1 MIVWRLAMRWIRLT
15 IPVLLALTF
24 VSSALAGT
32 TPSGAPPDPGLPA
45 YPGSPTAKTDYS
57 IFQAGV
63 SAELVANT
71 DMYGYTLDDTISPAW
86 LDLTSDGV
94 EVLFSTPNE
103 DDEAVGPFSL
113 GFDFNFY
120 ENTYHEVYIS
130 TNGLITFG
138 DGSDLYDNQ
147 SIPRDTY
154 PNNYITPFW
163 DDLILSVDN
172 NGQKVSRVFYKSGS
186 GSNGKYFAVEWYQ
199 ISRLGSQ
206 DKLTFEAIL
215 YQNGDIVF
223 QYLDLN
229 GILDQATVGIEDEHG
244 VDGLVYLY
252 NASGL
257 SESKAIKFVRP
268 SAPTWR
274 AKVYPV
280 YRSGFAINNRVSLD
294 FTVRNSGNRTDPDV
308 YDLNISGVDPSWQ
321 LNLFA
326 GDGKTPL
333 KDSDGDG
340 VVDTGSLLPGA
351 DFKVILKALAPEDA
365 QAGDY
370 IQPVV
375 TAVSSRLPSRQASAR
390 MQVAVPAPFAQASL
404 DTFVGP
410 NLRLIWK
417 HNLYGTN
424 LNQGQ
429 QFTGSNLSVIA
440 MPDKRYFYTWEHN
453 LNVNNKS
460 YANLEYI
467 ILNRFGVVV
476 KNISTLTDNRLAENG
491 TEDRF
496 LSLVSTPSGRIGA
509 IWVRTQRRV
518 SDQKINQNV
527 YFSILDSMGQVV
539 VNPINLTQNDQ
550 WRGQDDYDVPVFIA
564 PRIAVTSDN
573 KFVLAWG
580 DERNHAEG
588 SSADLFYAIFNA
600 EGAPSTP
607 VTRLTNSVAG
617 GTRYS
622 TPALVALPGN
632 NVLVAYVVLDPGDP
646 DNPLDDVSQT
656 AYLALNSAGGQ
667 VKSETVIAGSTGA
680 APDGYLLSDGSK
692 VLLGWGVVASSRVQ
706 YVLVDATSFDLVSG
720 LVSLE
725 TPKGRMPSTVSVTG
739 DDQGHGVL
747 TWGDAEQSDYLCY
760 ALIDTAGN
768 TVTPPMVYT
777 AGQGSDPLINTNSY
791 GFGNAPYDGSWQVQL
806 PLIRR

>member
-1 MIVWRLAMRWIRLT
+1 MIVWRLAMSWIRLT
-15 IPVLLALTF
+15 APLLLTLGF
-24 VSSALAGT
+24 VSNALAGT
-32 TPSGAPPDPGLPA
+32 TLTGAPPDPGLPT
-45 YPGSPTAKTDYS
+45 YPASPTAKTDYS

-63 SAELVANT
+63 SAELVA
-71 DMYGYTLDDTISPAW
+71 DSDLYGYTVDNSITPAW
-86 LDLTSDGV
+86 LDLTTDGV
-94 EVLFSTPNE
+94 EVIFSTPNE

-113 GFDFNFY
+113 GFEFNFY
-120 ENTYHEVYIS
+120 ENTYSEVYIS
-130 TNGLITFG
+130 TNGLITFAS
-138 DGSDLYDNQ
+138 GSDLYDNQ
-147 SIPRDTY
+147 TIPRDTY

-172 NGQKVSRVFYKSGS
+172 NGQKVSRVFYKAGS
-186 GSNGKYFAVEWYQ
+186 GVSGKYFAVEWYQ

-206 DKLTFEAIL
+206 DKLTFQAIL
-215 YQNGDIVF
+215 YQNGDILF
-223 QYLDLN
+223 QYHDLN

-244 VDGLVYLY
+244 VDGLLYLY

-257 SESKAIKFVRP
+257 SVSKAIKFMRP

-280 YRSGFAINNRVSLD
+280 YRSGFAISSWVNLD
-294 FTVRNSGNRTDPDV
+294 FTVRNSGDRTEPDI
-308 YDLNISGVDPSWQ
+308 YDLNLSGVDPRWQ
-321 LNLFA
+321 LTLLE

-333 KDSDGDG
+333 RDNDGDG
-340 VVDTGSLLPGA
+340 VVDTGNMPPGA
-351 DFKVILKALAPEDA
+351 DLKVVLKALAPEDA

-375 TAVSSRLPSRQASAR
+375 TAVSSRLPSKQASVR
-390 MQVAVPAPFAQASL
+390 MQIAVPAPFAQASL
-404 DTFVGP
+404 DIVAGP

-453 LNVNNKS
+453 LNVNDKS
-460 YANLEYI
+460 YANLEYT
-467 ILNRFGVVV
+467 ILNRFGVIV
-476 KNISTLTDNRLAENG
+476 KNVSALTDNQLAENG

-496 LSLVSTPSGRIGA
+496 LSLASTQSGRIGT

-527 YFSILDSMGQVV
+527 YFSVLDSTGQVV
-539 VNPINLTQNDQ
+539 VSPINLTKNEQ

-564 PRIAVTSDN
+564 PRITVTSDN
-573 KFVLAWG
+573 RFVLAWG
-580 DERNHAEG
+580 DERNHLEG
-588 SSADLFYAIFNA
+588 SSADLFYVIFNA
-600 EGAPSTP
+600 DGALLTP
-607 VTRLTNSVAG
+607 VTRLTNSTG
-617 GTRYS
+617 GGIRYS

-632 NVLVAYVVLDPGDP
+632 NVLMAYVLLDPGDSL
-646 DNPLDDVSQT
+646 DPLDDVSQA
-656 AYLALNSAGGQ
+656 AYLALSSAGSQ
-667 VKSETVIAGSTGA
+667 VKSETLIPGSIGA
-680 APDGYLLSDGSK
+680 SPDGYLLSDGSR
-692 VLLGWGVVASSRVQ
+692 VLLGWGVVASSLVQ
-706 YVLVDATSFDLVSG
+706 YALVDTASLDLISG

-725 TPKGRMPSTVSVTG
+725 TPKGRMPSAVSVTG

-760 ALIDTAGN
+760 ALVDAAGDTI
-768 TVTPPMVYT
+768 TPPMIY
-777 AGQGSDPLINTNSY
+777 ANGQGSDPLINTNSY
-791 GFGNAPYDGSWQVQL
+791 GLGNAPYDGSWQVQL
-806 PLIRR
+806 PFIQR